1 MEDPYKLLGV
11 ERTASDEAIRGAYR
25 KLAKRHHPDLNPGK
39 KEAEERF
46 KAISGAYELLSDKEK
61 RARFDRGEI
70 DASGA
75 ERPQARRFYRDF
87 GDAGGRDKYHAQS
100 FSPDD
105 LESIFGAA
113 FRDRFGH
120 GFAARGADAHY
131 ALVVDFLEAALGGV
145 RRLALPDGRTLDVTI
160 PAGLK
165 DGQVLRL
172 KGQGLPG
179 TGEAPPGDALI
190 EVSVAPHPLFRREGD
205 DVVIELPVT
214 LKEAVL
220 GAKVAVP
227 TIKGPVTLAIP
238 PNSSS
243 GSRLRL
249 KGRGI
254 LGAHQYVVLKLVLP
268 HEAEPELADFLRGWQ
283 PRHPF
288 DPRKGMRTT

>member
-1 MEDPYKLLGV
+1 M
-11 ERTASDEAIRGAYR
+11 
-25 KLAKRHHPDLNPGK
+25 
-39 KEAEERF
+39 
-46 KAISGAYELLSDKEK
+46 
-61 RARFDRGEI
+61 
-70 DASGA
+70 
-75 ERPQARRFYRDF
+75 
-87 GDAGGRDKYHAQS
+87 
-100 FSPDD
+100 
-105 LESIFGAA
+105 
-113 FRDRFGH
+113 
-120 GFAARGADAHY
+120 
-131 ALVVDFLEAALGGV
+131 VDFLEAALGGV

-179 TGEAPPGDALI
+179 VGEAPA
-190 EVSVAPHPLFRREGD
+190 GD

-227 TIKGPVTLAIP
+227 TVKGPVTLAIP

-243 GSRLRL
+243 GTRLRL

-254 LGAHQYVVLKLVLP
+254 LGAHQYVILTLVLP
-268 HEAEPELADFLRGWQ
+268 HEAEPELADFLGRWQ